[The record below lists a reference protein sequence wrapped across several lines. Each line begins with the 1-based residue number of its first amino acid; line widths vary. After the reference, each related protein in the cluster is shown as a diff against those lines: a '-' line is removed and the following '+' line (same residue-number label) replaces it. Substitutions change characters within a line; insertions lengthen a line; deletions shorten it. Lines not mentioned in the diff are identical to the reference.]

1 MLIWILDLDQPANG
15 RSIPEDGY
23 NSAPREMAPPLPAR
37 TPPIRI
43 SNNQEYDQVQH
54 QEYDPV
60 QHQGYGQVQHQEY
73 QVQHQEYDQVQYQ
86 SYPDSTTYRGA
97 GGYRGNREVT
107 HHYDGDEEG
116 EAVGGF
122 QGEGGQGMG
131 EEEVGEAQEQ
141 VPEPEDE
148 QEEGYP
154 WTGGEPVE
162 NEEGQGYNNYR
173 GYGAGVEEGEGEY
186 DGGYG
191 YQASRR
197 W

>member
-1 MLIWILDLDQPANG
+1 
-15 RSIPEDGY
+15 
-23 NSAPREMAPPLPAR
+23 MAPPLPAR
-37 TPPIRI
+37 TPPVRT
-43 SNNQEYDQVQH
+43 SNNQEYD
-54 QEYDPV
+54 
-60 QHQGYGQVQHQEY
+60 

-86 SYPDSTTYRGA
+86 SYPDSTTYRGT

-107 HHYDGDEEG
+107 HYYDGDEEG

-122 QGEGGQGMG
+122 QGEEGQGMG
-131 EEEVGEAQEQ
+131 EEEVEEAQEQ

-148 QEEGYP
+148 QEDGYP
-154 WTGGEPVE
+154 RAGGESVE
-162 NEEGQGYNNYR
+162 NEEGQGYYAQDDYG
-173 GYGAGVEEGEGEY
+173 GYGAGHMVEEGEGEY